1 MAIRAGVHAVLGILF
16 VGILIV
22 GVDLLVTH
30 GKTARGAT
38 VVGLDAGNLSP
49 TEARSVLDQLALR
62 ADQPVTIVTPRGEVK
77 VTAKSLGLTFDAD
90 ATLELLRDQPVN
102 PVRRLVGLAGR
113 DREIV
118 PVVTVDREVLDAT
131 LDSRRTQMEL
141 SAVEGGVHFSKGR
154 PVADLP
160 SAGRRIARDRVPEAL
175 RAGWLLGEPVMLP
188 TEQFAPTVSAETV
201 RVTRDGVAATAM
213 AGPIVLNGS
222 GGVRASI
229 TPVQLGDVLTFVA
242 DGKGG
247 LTASIDQK
255 AAVKSFG
262 PGLAATVKAPV
273 DATFTLSGG
282 RPQVVPSRVGA
293 RIDWTKTLGKITKTA
308 TTTDPGARRSVDV
321 VYEVRKPKLTTA
333 KAEGLGFG
341 EVVSEF
347 TTGGF
352 AEASGENIRL
362 VAQSVDGAVVL
373 PGESFS
379 LNGYTGTRG
388 SAQGYVTSTIID
400 HGRTSKAVGGG
411 ISQFA
416 TTLYNAAYFAGLED
430 VDHTE
435 HSYYI
440 SRYPE
445 AREAT
450 VFDGAIDLVFRN
462 NTDHG
467 IVIDTDWSPS
477 AVTVRLWST
486 KTVEVQ
492 SITGSRSKYTNPEK
506 ITLPKGDNCIPG
518 NGSKGFTTSD
528 TRVVTDAK
536 SGAEISRH
544 TRTVKYDPEP
554 IVRCT

>member
-1 MAIRAGVHAVLGILF
+1 MRVGTYAVLGILF
-16 VGILIV
+16 AGILVVGI
-22 GVDLLVTH
+22 DLLVTH
-30 GKTARGAT
+30 GKTTRGAT
-38 VVGLDAGNLSP
+38 VAGLDAGNLSP
-49 TEARSVLDQLALR
+49 TKTREVLNRVAARAEK
-62 ADQPVTIVTPRGEVK
+62 PVTLVTPHGE
-77 VTAKSLGLTFDAD
+77 AKLGAKDLGLAFDAE
-90 ATLELLRDQPVN
+90 ATLERLRDQPNN
-102 PVRRLVGLAGR
+102 PLRRIAGLFGAEYR
-113 DREIV
+113 VD
-118 PVVTVDREVLDAT
+118 PVITVDRKKLDAT
-131 LDSRRTQMEL
+131 LDAKRKEFEL
-141 SAVEGGVHFSKGR
+141 SAIEGAVHFYKGK

-160 SAGRRIARDRVPEAL
+160 TAGQRIARDELPAAL
-175 RAGWLLGEPVMLP
+175 RAGWLRERPITMP
-188 TEQFAPTVSAETV
+188 TEKFAPTVSAETV
-201 RVTRDGVAATAM
+201 RTTRDGPAATAM
-213 AGPIVLNGS
+213 AGPIVLNGRE
-222 GGVRASI
+222 GAKRSI
-229 TPVQLGDVLTFVA
+229 TPTQLGTVLKFVA

-247 LTASIDQK
+247 LSPTMDQK
-255 AAVKSFG
+255 AAVKLFS
-262 PGLAATVKAPV
+262 PALASTVRAPV

-282 RPQVVPSRVGA
+282 SPRVVPAKDGA
-293 RIDWTKTLGKITKTA
+293 RIDWTKTLAKIQKTA
-308 TTTDPGARRSVDV
+308 ITTDPGSRRAVDV
-321 VYEVRKPKLTTA
+321 VYDVQKPKLSTA
-333 KAEGLGFG
+333 KAKGLGVS

-362 VAQSVDGAVVL
+362 VAQTVDGAVVL

-400 HGRTSKAVGGG
+400 HGHTSKAVGGG

-467 IVIDTDWSPS
+467 IVIDTEWSPS
-477 AVTVRLWST
+477 AITVRLWST
-486 KTVEVQ
+486 KTVEVE
-492 SITGSRSKYTNPEK
+492 SITGSRSKPTDPEK
-506 ITLPKGDNCIPG
+506 ITLPKGDNCMPG
-518 NGSKGFTTSD
+518 EGSKGFTTSD
-528 TRVVTDAK
+528 TRVIKDAK
-536 SGAEISRH
+536 TGAEISRH

-554 IVRCT
+554 IVRCK